1 MKPVGDPRPNFNQL
15 QTDRADNRGGSK
27 GNTHLSE
34 AISLVVIG
42 RSLSLGE
49 RTRLRTG
56 SQTPLSILAE
66 LPFGGQMVD
75 DLIRLRPQAA
85 LVMLNGELTRSFQF
99 VERIREEAPDTLI
112 VCSSEDASPD
122 IILQSYRSGA
132 TDFLRQPLTDEEINS
147 VFARIEQARVRPSDA
162 THLGRVIA
170 VYSSKGGGGATF
182 VTANLAASLARLSG
196 RKTCIMD
203 LNMQAGDQ
211 PLYLGLEPVYSMHDV
226 VRNFERMDDQLLTSY
241 LTQRS
246 KNLSLLASPS
256 EIGKEEEV
264 RAEHITRVIMM
275 LRAQSEYVLLDSQH
289 TMNEATIAALD
300 AADDI
305 VLLMTLDIPSIRST
319 KRALDVFTRLGYD
332 RKRIKVVL
340 NRFTRSPE
348 FEIEQ
353 IEKVLDTSIYAL
365 LSNDY
370 RSAIASV
377 NVGEPLVQSR
387 IQSRLVREFTKLA
400 SLLSNI
406 KPDDAAPPPTRS
418 GWSSIFGRK

>member
-1 MKPVGDPRPNFNQL
+1 MKPIGDTR
-15 QTDRADNRGGSK
+15 TDFEHFSGDRNAERAASK
-27 GNTHLSE
+27 GTSYVSE
-34 AISLVVIG
+34 AISVVVIG
-42 RSLSLGE
+42 RSLNLQE

-66 LPFGGQMVD
+66 LPFSGRTVD
-75 DLIRLRPQAA
+75 ELIRLRPQAA
-85 LVMLNGELTRSFQF
+85 LVMLNGELPRSFQV

-112 VCSSEDASPD
+112 VCSSEDNSPD
-122 IILQSYRSGA
+122 IILQSFRSGA
-132 TDFLRQPLTDEEINS
+132 TEYLRQPLTEDEINE
-147 VFARIEQARVRPSDA
+147 VFARIEHARVRHTDA
-162 THLGRVIA
+162 AHLGRVIA

-182 VTANLAASLARLSG
+182 VTANLAASLARLSHK
-196 RKTCIMD
+196 RACIVD

-211 PLYLGLEPVYSMHDV
+211 PLYLGLEPVYSMYDV
-226 VRNFERMDDQLLTSY
+226 IRNFDRMDDQLLSSY

-246 KNLSLLASPS
+246 KNLVLLASPS
-256 EIGKEEEV
+256 EIEREEEV
-264 RAEHITRVIMM
+264 RAEHITRVIAM
-275 LRAQSEYVLLDSQH
+275 LRAQAEYVLLDTQH
-289 TMNEATIAALD
+289 TLSEATIAALD

-340 NRFTRSPE
+340 NRFARTPE
-348 FEIEQ
+348 FELEQ

-387 IQSRLVREFTKLA
+387 IQSRLIREFTKLA
-400 SLLSNI
+400 SLLSNL
-406 KPDDAAPPPTRS
+406 KADDDTPPPTRS
-418 GWSSIFGRK
+418 GWTSIFGRK

>member
-1 MKPVGDPRPNFNQL
+1 MKPLGETRQNAEQFSGDRNNE
-15 QTDRADNRGGSK
+15 RANSK
-27 GNTHLSE
+27 GTNYVSD
-34 AISLVVIG
+34 AISVVVIG
-42 RSLSLGE
+42 RSLSLQE

-66 LPFGGQMVD
+66 LPFSGQTVD
-75 DLIRLRPQAA
+75 ELIRLRPQAA
-85 LVMLNGELTRSFQF
+85 LVMLNGELSRSFEF
-99 VERIREEAPDTLI
+99 VERIREDAPETLI
-112 VCSSEDASPD
+112 VCSSEDNSPD
-122 IILQSYRSGA
+122 VILQSIRSGA
-132 TDFLRQPLTDEEINS
+132 IEYLRQPLTEEEINA
-147 VFARIEQARVRPSDA
+147 VFAHIEKKRVRSADA
-162 THLGRVIA
+162 AHLGRVIA

-182 VTANLAASLARLSG
+182 VTANLAASLARLAG
-196 RKTCIMD
+196 RKTCIVD

-211 PLYLGLEPVYSMHDV
+211 PLYLGLEPVYSMYDV
-226 VRNFERMDDQLLTSY
+226 VRNFDRIDDQLLSSY

-246 KNLSLLASPS
+246 KNLLLLASPS
-256 EIGKEEEV
+256 EIDKEEDV
-264 RAEHITRVIMM
+264 RAEHITRVIAM
-275 LRAQSEYVLLDSQH
+275 LRAQAEYILLDTQH
-289 TMNEATIAALD
+289 MLSEGTIAALD

-340 NRFTRSPE
+340 NRFARTPE
-348 FEIEQ
+348 FELEQ

-406 KPDDAAPPPTRS
+406 QADDDHPPAKDK
-418 GWSSIFGRK
+418 GWSIFGRK

>member
-1 MKPVGDPRPNFNQL
+1 MKPVGETRPSFDQFSS
-15 QTDRADNRGGSK
+15 DRGERTPSRGTNYVSD
-27 GNTHLSE
+27 
-34 AISLVVIG
+34 AISVVIIG
-42 RSLSLGE
+42 RSLTLQE

-66 LPFGGQMVD
+66 LPFSGQTID
-75 DLIRLRPQAA
+75 ELIRLRPQAA
-85 LVMLNGELTRSFQF
+85 LVMLNGDLPRSFQF
-99 VERIREEAPDTLI
+99 VERIREEAPDTLV
-112 VCSSEDASPD
+112 VCSSEDTSPD
-122 IILQSYRSGA
+122 VIVQSVRSGA
-132 TDFLRQPLTDEEINS
+132 IDYLRQPLTEEEINA
-147 VFARIEQARVRPSDA
+147 VFARIEQARVRNTDA
-162 THLGRVIA
+162 AHLGRVIA
-170 VYSSKGGGGATF
+170 VFSSKGGGGATF

-196 RKTCIMD
+196 KKTCIVD

-211 PLYLGLEPVYSMHDV
+211 PLYLGLEPVYSMYDV
-226 VRNFERMDDQLLTSY
+226 VRNFDRLDDQLLSSY

-256 EIGKEEEV
+256 EIDKEEEV
-264 RAEHITRVIMM
+264 RAEHITRVIAL
-275 LRAQSEYVLLDSQH
+275 LRAHAEYVLLDTQH
-289 TMNEATIAALD
+289 MLSEATIAALD

-319 KRALDVFTRLGYD
+319 KRALDIFTKLGYD

-340 NRFTRSPE
+340 NRFARTPE
-348 FEIEQ
+348 FELEQ
-353 IEKVLDTSIYAL
+353 IEKVLDTSIFAL

-387 IQSRLVREFTKLA
+387 IQSRLVREFTRLA

-406 KPDDAAPPPTRS
+406 KPDEEPPAPPRK
-418 GWSSIFGRK
+418 GWFFGRK